1 MTVRSALLVAL
12 LTLGHCP
19 APSITACG
27 ADPGA
32 VVALDLPLP
41 AHPTLRALTF
51 FPTHRRRAGTL
62 VVLHGGGWNDPA
74 QRRHH
79 LAPWTARLAC
89 RLGVAAVS
97 AEYRLVRE
105 GGAFPAALD
114 DVRDTLRA
122 TPRLVGDDGPRVL
135 VGESAG
141 GQLALLAAADA
152 PTVTAVVALSAPSDL
167 AAMLDHPLPGPG
179 GAEAQAAVRGHLGHD
194 CTGPH
199 AARCIA
205 ASPRYVAERL
215 PPLRVVHSPDDHL
228 VPMNQAQALV
238 DAARAAGRDAAL
250 WSVSRREHPCPEA
263 RSYHGLSPCLVN
275 PIDDRLAA
283 FLAAHLPARP
293 GRGPAL

>member
-1 MTVRSALLVAL
+1 MTVRSVLLVAL

-19 APSITACG
+19 APSTTACG
-27 ADPGA
+27 DDPGA

-41 AHPTLRALTF
+41 TRPTLRALTF
-51 FPTHRRRAGTL
+51 FPTHRRHAGTL

-79 LAPWTARLAC
+79 IAPWTARLAC
-89 RLGVAAVS
+89 RLGVTTLS

-114 DVRDTLRA
+114 DVHDTLRA
-122 TPRLVGDDGPRVL
+122 TPRLTGDDGPRVL

-152 PTVTAVVALSAPSDL
+152 PSVAAVVAISAPSDL
-167 AAMLDHPLPGPG
+167 AAMLDHPLPTPG
-179 GAEAQAAVRGHLGHD
+179 GAEAQAAVRAHLGHD
-194 CTGPH
+194 CAAPH
-199 AARCIA
+199 AARCVA
-205 ASPRYVAERL
+205 ASPLHVAGRL

-228 VPMNQAQALV
+228 VPIEQARALV

-275 PIDDRLAA
+275 PIDDRLVA
-283 FLAAHLPARP
+283 FLEAHLPARS
-293 GRGPAL
+293 GRGRPL